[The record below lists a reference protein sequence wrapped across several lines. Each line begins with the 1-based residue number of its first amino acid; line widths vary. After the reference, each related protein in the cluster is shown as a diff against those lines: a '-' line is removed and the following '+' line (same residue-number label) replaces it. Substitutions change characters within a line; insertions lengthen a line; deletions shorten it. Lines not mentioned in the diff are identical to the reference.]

1 MKYSKDLLKKRKK
14 SKVNMAFG
22 LFVIFIAITWIPLH
36 LIEKVS
42 ISGFDWPYMFIFLL
56 NGLSLFMTGY
66 GYSLDRI
73 IGKAFIEI
81 DNQVIRMKTDI
92 FDKEKSIS
100 WDNINSIEY
109 KPSKFIVAKKDKTKL
124 ILTISKLEYIEIQE
138 IKNVISDIAN
148 KKKISINLN

>member
-1 MKYSKDLLKKRKK
+1 MTYSKDLLKKRKK
-14 SKVNMAFG
+14 SKVSMAFG
-22 LFVIFIAITWIPLH
+22 LFVIVIAITWIPLH
-36 LIEKVS
+36 LIEEVS

-56 NGLSLFMTGY
+56 NGFSLFMAGY
-66 GYSLDRI
+66 GYSLDRL

-81 DNQVIRMKTDI
+81 DNQVIRMKTDV

-100 WDNINSIEY
+100 WDKINSIEY
-109 KPSKFIVAKKDKTKL
+109 KPSKFIVTKKDKTKL

-138 IKNVISDIAN
+138 IKNVIRDIAN